1 MILVFIKINSALI
14 LLTRK
19 KLMKLS
25 PLFIALLAS
34 TTASVYAN
42 ATDIEHIEVKG
53 SYFND
58 YKVDNANGA
67 MRTSASLLDTAQS
80 VTVIT
85 DTIVNEQLATT
96 LGEVLTNDAS
106 LTPGSKQRNR
116 EVFNLRGFELS
127 SSTGYLRDG
136 HQHWSH
142 YQQPIEILQQVEVI
156 KGPSSILYGQSGPG
170 GLVNMVTKKP
180 TSQTLFKAS
189 ADVDQHGSTRF
200 MLDAGGALTESEDL
214 RARGILVKQDVD
226 YWREYQNGENRER
239 DRFLGA
245 LIVDYDISDNALV
258 RVHYDRTDD
267 EAGLDTG
274 AWIDSNANVIGDDK
288 TIRDMS
294 WAFTDITVENLG
306 VDLEVFLTENWQVKL
321 GYNEQTFE
329 RQRFESSPSKPSNF
343 IEGDSYTSKPYDRFD
358 DWQFK
363 TAFVDFIGEFETFGI
378 QHQLLVGAN
387 SLNYYYGQ
395 LKTNADSFSFST
407 GQTEPPRPT
416 VSYKTDDSLYTSEY
430 DYYGVY
436 VQDLIS
442 ISPQWQVSIGGRYDK
457 QHKEGANNESFL
469 PKFGVLYH
477 PNASATIYA
486 SYSEGFEPQS
496 SDRLKDENDINDGM
510 KLDAVTSEQKEIGI
524 KWQLF
529 DDRLML
535 TGAIFDISKNGALV
549 TEQLYPAVGS
559 FTTKTTQIGKQRHKG
574 FELSAQGA
582 ATDRLFVMASTMYLD
597 ANYERDEKLQGMRP
611 TDAPKWSASLWTRYE
626 LNDVI
631 ALNAGAFYEGERFAD
646 NANTVTKDAYTR
658 VDVGATYKINLNNTD
673 VNLRLNIENLFDTNY
688 LAGGGLNNV
697 TIGEGASVRL
707 AAQFSF

>member
-1 MILVFIKINSALI
+1 
-14 LLTRK
+14 
-19 KLMKLS
+19 MKLS
-25 PLFIALLAS
+25 PLYLALI
-34 TTASVYAN
+34 TTITSAQAAQN
-42 ATDIEHIEVKG
+42 NDNLERIEVKG

-58 YKVDNANGA
+58 YKVDNATGA
-67 MRTSASLLDTAQS
+67 MRTSTSLLDTAQS

-96 LGEVLTNDAS
+96 LGEVLSNDAS

-116 EVFNLRGFELS
+116 EVFNLRGFKLS

-180 TSQTLFKAS
+180 TAQTLFNAS

-200 MLDAGGALTESEDL
+200 MVDAGGALTEAEDL

-329 RQRFESSPSKPSNF
+329 RQRFESAPSMPSGF
-343 IEGDSYTSKPYDRFD
+343 VEGDSYTSEPYDRFD

-363 TAFVDFIGEFETFGI
+363 TAFVDFIGEFATAGI
-378 QHQLLVGAN
+378 QHQLLIGAN
-387 SLNYYYGQ
+387 SLDYYYGK
-395 LKTNADSFSFST
+395 LKVPEDRKNTSYHFDYTA
-407 GQTEPPRPT
+407 GQNEPERPNI
-416 VSYKTDDSLYTSEY
+416 SYKTDDTIKSSAY
-430 DYYGVY
+430 DYYGIY
-436 VQDLIS
+436 IQDLIS
-442 ISPQWQVSIGGRYDK
+442 FSPEWQLSLGGRYDK
-457 QHKEGANNESFL
+457 QSKENSNSESFV
-469 PKFGVLYH
+469 PKVGVLYH
-477 PNASATIYA
+477 PHASATIYA
-486 SYSEGFEPQS
+486 SYTEGFEPQ
-496 SDRLKDENDINDGM
+496 KETITDEEDINFGM
-510 KLDAVTSEQKEIGI
+510 KIDAVTSEQRELGI

-529 DDRLML
+529 DERLML
-535 TGAIFDISKNGALV
+535 SGAVFDISKNGTLV
-549 TEQLYPAVGS
+549 TEQLEVPMGS
-559 FTTKTTQIGKQRHKG
+559 ITTKTTQVGEQRHKG

-597 ANYERDEKLQGMRP
+597 ANFERDEEFEGKRP

-646 NANTVTKDAYTR
+646 SDNTITKDAYTR
-658 VDVGATYKINLNNTD
+658 VDVGATYKFIMSNTD
-673 VNLRLNIENLFDTNY
+673 INLRLNVENLFDTNY
-688 LAGGGLNNV
+688 LGGGGTNNV
-697 TIGEGASVRL
+697 TVGEGTNLRL
-707 AAQFSF
+707 AAQFNF

>member
-1 MILVFIKINSALI
+1 
-14 LLTRK
+14 
-19 KLMKLS
+19 MKLS
-25 PLFIALLAS
+25 SLYIALLATI
-34 TTASVYAN
+34 TTNTYAN
-42 ATDIEHIEVKG
+42 STDLEHIEVKG
-53 SYFND
+53 SFFND

-67 MRTSASLLDTAQS
+67 MRTSTSLLDTAQS
-80 VTVIT
+80 VTVIS
-85 DTIVNEQLATT
+85 DIIINEQLATT
-96 LGEVLTNDAS
+96 LGEVLSNDAS
-106 LTPGSKQRNR
+106 LTAGSKQRNR

-180 TSQTLFKAS
+180 TAQTLFNAS

-200 MLDAGGALTESEDL
+200 MLDASGALTDAEDL

-245 LIVDYDISDNALV
+245 FIVDYDISDNALV

-274 AWIDSNANVIGDDK
+274 AWIDDNANVIGDDK

-294 WAFTDITVENLG
+294 WAFTDITVENAG
-306 VDLEVFLTENWQVKL
+306 IDFKVFLNDNWQVKL

-329 RQRFESSPSKPSNF
+329 RQRFESAPRKPGNF
-343 IEGDSYTSKPYDRFD
+343 VEGDSYESRPYDRFD

-363 TAFVDFIGEFETFGI
+363 TAFIDFIGEFETAGVH
-378 QHQLLVGAN
+378 HQLLIGAN
-387 SLNYYYGQ
+387 SLDYYYGQ
-395 LKTNADSFSFST
+395 RRTSADSFNFIA
-407 GQTEPPRPT
+407 GQAEPSRPT
-416 VSYKTDDSLYTSEY
+416 VSYKTDDTISETEY
-430 DYYGVY
+430 DYYGIY
-436 VQDLIS
+436 VQDLITF
-442 ISPQWQVSIGGRYDK
+442 SPQWQLSLGGRYDK
-457 QHKEGANNESFL
+457 QTREDANNESFV
-469 PKFGVLYH
+469 PKVGVLYH
-477 PNASATIYA
+477 PNASATVYA
-486 SYSEGFEPQS
+486 SYSEGFEPQG
-496 SDRLKDENDINDGM
+496 SDTLVNEDDINNGM
-510 KLDAVTSEQKEIGI
+510 KLDAVTSEQKEIGV

-535 TGAIFDISKNGALV
+535 SGALFDISKNGTLV
-549 TEQLYPAVGS
+549 TETLDIPVGDLIS
-559 FTTKTTQIGKQRHKG
+559 ETNQIGEQRHKG
-574 FELSAQGA
+574 IELTAQGA

-597 ANYERDEKLQGMRP
+597 ANYERDEDLEGKRP

-626 LNDVI
+626 LNDAI
-631 ALNAGAFYEGERFAD
+631 AFNAGAFYEGERFAD
-646 NANTVTKDAYTR
+646 SANTITKDAYTR
-658 VDVGATYKINLNNTD
+658 VDVGATYKLKVSKTD
-673 VNLRLNIENLFDTNY
+673 VNLRLNIENLFDEDY
-688 LAGGGLNNV
+688 LAGGGTNNV
-697 TIGEGASVRL
+697 TIGEGTNVRL

>member
-1 MILVFIKINSALI
+1 
-14 LLTRK
+14 
-19 KLMKLS
+19 MKLN

-34 TTASVYAN
+34 TSAN
-42 ATDIEHIEVKG
+42 AFANTANIERIEVKG

-58 YKVDNANGA
+58 YKVDNASGA
-67 MRTSASLLDTAQS
+67 MRTSTSLLDTAQS

-106 LTPGSKQRNR
+106 LTAGSKQRNR
-116 EVFNLRGFELS
+116 EVFNLRGFQLS

-142 YQQPIEILQQVEVI
+142 YQQPIEILEQVEVI

-180 TSQTLFKAS
+180 TAQTLFSAS

-200 MLDAGGALTESEDL
+200 MLDAGGALTEAEDL
-214 RARGILVKQDVD
+214 RARGVLVKQDVE
-226 YWREYQNGENRER
+226 YWREYQNGDNRER

-245 LIVDYDISDNALV
+245 LVVDYDISDNALV

-274 AWIDSNANVIGDDK
+274 AWIDNDANIIGDDK

-294 WAFTDITVENLG
+294 WAFTDITVENMG
-306 VDLEVFLTENWQVKL
+306 IDFKVFLTDNWQVNL

-329 RQRFESSPSKPSNF
+329 RQRFESAPRKPSDF
-343 IEGDSYTSKPYDRFD
+343 IEGDSYQSRPYDRFD

-363 TAFVDFIGEFETFGI
+363 TAFIDFIGEFETVGLH
-378 QHQLLVGAN
+378 HQLLVGAN
-387 SLNYYYGQ
+387 SLDYYYGQ
-395 LKTNADSFSFST
+395 LRTSADTINFSA
-407 GQTEPPRPT
+407 GQNEPNRPNI
-416 VSYKTDDSLYTSEY
+416 SYKSDDTIRSSAY
-430 DYYGVY
+430 DYYGIY
-436 VQDLIS
+436 IQDLIS
-442 ISPQWQVSIGGRYDK
+442 FSPEWQLSLGGRYDK
-457 QHKEGANNESFL
+457 QSKENSNSESFV
-469 PKFGVLYH
+469 PKVGVLYH
-477 PNASATIYA
+477 PNASATVYA
-486 SYSEGFEPQS
+486 SYSEGFEPQNETLVN
-496 SDRLKDENDINDGM
+496 DKDVNNGM
-510 KLDAVTSEQKEIGI
+510 KLDAITSEQREVGV

-535 TGAIFDISKNGALV
+535 SGALFDISKTGTLV
-549 TEQLYPAVGS
+549 SEDLVNPIGDITS
-559 FTTKTTQIGKQRHKG
+559 ITTQAGEQRHKG
-574 FELSAQGA
+574 FELAAQGA

-597 ANYERDEKLQGMRP
+597 ANYERDEELEGKRP

-626 LNDVI
+626 LNDAV
-631 ALNAGAFYEGERFAD
+631 AFNAGAFYEGERFAD
-646 NANTVTKDAYTR
+646 NANTVTKEGYTR
-658 VDVGATYKINLNNTD
+658 VDIGATYKLNLNNND
-673 VNLRLNIENLFDTNY
+673 INLRLNIENLFDKNY
-688 LAGGGLNNV
+688 LVGGGLNNV
-697 TIGEGASVRL
+697 TVGEGTSVRL

>member
-1 MILVFIKINSALI
+1 
-14 LLTRK
+14 
-19 KLMKLS
+19 MKLN

-34 TTASVYAN
+34 TSAN
-42 ATDIEHIEVKG
+42 AFANTANIERIEVKG

-58 YKVDNANGA
+58 YKVDNASGA
-67 MRTSASLLDTAQS
+67 MRTSTSLLDTAQS

-106 LTPGSKQRNR
+106 LTAGSKQRNR
-116 EVFNLRGFELS
+116 EVFNLRGFQLS

-142 YQQPIEILQQVEVI
+142 YQQPIEILEQVEVI

-180 TSQTLFKAS
+180 TAQTLFSAS

-200 MLDAGGALTESEDL
+200 MLDAGGALTETEDL
-214 RARGILVKQDVD
+214 RARGVLVKQDVE
-226 YWREYQNGENRER
+226 YWREYQNGDNRER

-245 LIVDYDISDNALV
+245 LVVDYDISDNALV

-274 AWIDSNANVIGDDK
+274 AWIDNDANIIGDDK

-294 WAFTDITVENLG
+294 WAFTDITVENMG
-306 VDLEVFLTENWQVKL
+306 IDFKVFLTDNWQVNL

-329 RQRFESSPSKPSNF
+329 RQRFESAPRKPSDF
-343 IEGDSYTSKPYDRFD
+343 IEGDSYQSRPYDRFD

-363 TAFVDFIGEFETFGI
+363 TAFIDFIGEFETLGVH
-378 QHQLLVGAN
+378 HQLLVGAN
-387 SLNYYYGQ
+387 SLDYYYGQ
-395 LKTNADSFSFST
+395 LRTSADTINFSA
-407 GQTEPPRPT
+407 GQNEPNRPNI
-416 VSYKTDDSLYTSEY
+416 SYKSDDTISSSAY
-430 DYYGVY
+430 DYYGIY
-436 VQDLIS
+436 IQDLIS
-442 ISPQWQVSIGGRYDK
+442 FSPEWQVSLGGRYDK
-457 QHKEGANNESFL
+457 QSRENSNNESFV
-469 PKFGVLYH
+469 PKVGVLYH
-477 PNASATIYA
+477 PHASATVYA
-486 SYSEGFEPQS
+486 SYSEGFEPQNET
-496 SDRLKDENDINDGM
+496 LVNEKDVNNGM
-510 KLDAVTSEQKEIGI
+510 KLDAITSEQKEIGV

-535 TGAIFDISKNGALV
+535 SGALFDISKTGTLV
-549 TEQLYPAVGS
+549 SEELVNPIGDITS
-559 FTTKTTQIGKQRHKG
+559 ITTQAGEQRHKG
-574 FELSAQGA
+574 FELAAQGA

-597 ANYERDEKLQGMRP
+597 ANYERDEELEGKRP

-626 LNDVI
+626 LNDAV

-646 NANTVTKDAYTR
+646 NANTVTKEGYTR
-658 VDVGATYKINLNNTD
+658 VDIGATYKLNLSNKD
-673 VNLRLNIENLFDTNY
+673 INLRLNIENLFDKYY

-697 TIGEGASVRL
+697 TVGEGTSVRL